1 MSTFRPQG
9 SHNSSDKHFDG
20 IPVGAD
26 EQALFAQFLA
36 AHDFSANSRKAFIQD
51 ARKFARWFA
60 ESNKEPFAVSRVT
73 TRDVTDFKNFLR
85 RDRGQAVNTVNRCL
99 VTLRRFFGWLVVQ
112 SYLKANPAE
121 PVKELKRQQLAPKG
135 MERKDVRRLMR
146 EIELRQD
153 FRTNA
158 IFHLFLYT
166 GCRVGDVASLELDDL
181 QLTERSGT
189 FRYGKG
195 AKERWIPLPLAARR
209 ALQTYLETRPPV
221 PSAAVFI
228 GERGP
233 LSESGVRQLCEKYSA
248 IIGVHIHPHLLRHTM
263 AHRYLEDNPGDL
275 VGLAQIL
282 GHENLNT
289 TKRYCSKTKEQLAD
303 AAERITY

>member
-1 MSTFRPQG
+1 MSNSSQQG
-9 SHNSSDKHFDG
+9 SNNSSDMHFDG
-20 IPVGAD
+20 ISVGAD
-26 EQALFAQFLA
+26 EPDLFAQFLA
-36 AHDFSANSRKAFIQD
+36 AHDFSANSRKAFLQD
-51 ARKFARWFA
+51 VRKFARWFT
-60 ESNKEPFAVSRVT
+60 ESNKESFVVSRVT
-73 TRDVTDFKNFLR
+73 TRDVTDFKNYLR
-85 RDRGQAVNTVNRCL
+85 RDKGQAVNTVNRCL
-99 VTLRRFFGWLVVQ
+99 VTLRRFSGWLVDQ
-112 SYLKANPAE
+112 GHLKTNPAE

-153 FRTNA
+153 LRTNA

-166 GCRVGDVASLELDDL
+166 GARVGDIASLELDDL

-189 FRYGKG
+189 FRFGKG
-195 AKERWIPLPLAARR
+195 AKERWIPLPRAARL
-209 ALQTYLETRPPV
+209 ALQTYMESRPPV
-221 PSAAVFI
+221 ASPSVFV

-233 LSESGVRQLCEKYSA
+233 LSESGIRQLCDKYSA
-248 IIGVHIHPHLLRHTM
+248 IIGVHVHPHLLRHTM

-289 TKRYCSKTKEQLAD
+289 TKRYCSKTKEQLAE
-303 AAERITY
+303 AAERIT